1 MKLFN
6 LRPKVH
12 FFHHFLT
19 DLEALISQAPQ
30 HGPIFNSAGVFNCE
44 ANEDWIGR
52 VSRISRKVSPRLPIR
67 RTIGR
72 YLVACRL
79 YFKKAGV

>member
-52 VSRISRKVSPRLPIR
+52 VDRGFLVKYPLASQSVGRLGGIW
-67 RTIGR
+67 
-72 YLVACRL
+72 
-79 YFKKAGV
+79 